1 MICMRGERLV
11 CECRW
16 SNRGFFNNYSTAPR
30 VNFKLLLLYLS
41 LGCTSAHIQEP
52 VQQCVA
58 FADGIVLL
66 GETRKEINMM
76 LETWVQALEAYG
88 FHLSRRQSV

>member
-16 SNRGFFNNYSTAPR
+16 SNRGFFNN
-30 VNFKLLLLYLS
+30 FKLLLLYPS

-52 VQQCVA
+52 VQHCVA
-58 FADGIVLL
+58 CADGIVLL